1 MIVANEKVISIHY
14 TLKNDEGV
22 TLDTSDGQAPLAFIQ
37 GKGNIIPG
45 LEKALD
51 GKKVGDKVNAVIP
64 PDEAYGAKNA
74 ELVQKVPI
82 SNFQDAE
89 QVKAGVQFQIQLPQG
104 AQIATVVSVEKE
116 EVTIDMNHPLADV
129 TLHFDVEIAEIR
141 DATAEEL
148 EHGHVHGPEGHEH

>member
-74 ELVQKVPI
+74 ELVKKLSKLKLVFNFKFNFHKVRK
-82 SNFQDAE
+82 S
-89 QVKAGVQFQIQLPQG
+89 LPL
-104 AQIATVVSVEKE
+104 SVLKKKKSPS
-116 EVTIDMNHPLADV
+116 T
-129 TLHFDVEIAEIR
+129 
-141 DATAEEL
+141 
-148 EHGHVHGPEGHEH
+148 